1 MHEKF
6 VDTTPRTIKQLQSE
20 LRGLGVSTGD
30 TLMVHASLRGVGPVE
45 DRGQGLISALLGVLG
60 SEGTLMAYADFEP
73 TSGVP
78 HFDIKRSPAR
88 PDYGI
93 FAELVRTHPSA
104 VRSANPGASMVAIG
118 ARAQWLCEDHPLK
131 YGYGPESPLG
141 KLVSVDGKVLLLGS
155 DLDQVTVLHLAEHL
169 ANVPEKQVVTRSINV
184 VRNDGSTDSVIIEEF
199 DTSRPVVSAMPERFF
214 ASLVEG
220 FLATGRASRGLVGRA
235 SSYLLPAKELV
246 SYAVSVIERD
256 YGKST

>member
-1 MHEKF
+1 MRETLINT
-6 VDTTPRTIKQLQSE
+6 DQATISQLQGQ
-20 LRGLGVSTGD
+20 LQALGIRSAD
-30 TLMVHASLRGVGPVE
+30 TLMVHASLRSVGPVE
-45 DRGQGLISALLGVLG
+45 DRGQGVISALLGVLG
-60 SEGTLMAYADFEP
+60 CEGTLMAYADFEP
-73 TSGVP
+73 TSEVP

-93 FAELVRTHPSA
+93 FAELVRTHHGA

-118 ARAQWLCEDHPLK
+118 ARAQWLCEEHPLK

-169 ANVPEKQVVTRSINV
+169 ANIPDKRVVTRSLKV
-184 VRNDGSTDSVIIEEF
+184 VRDDGTTDSVMIEEF
-199 DTSRPVVSAMPERFF
+199 DTSGPVVSGMPERFF

-220 FLATGRASRGLVGRA
+220 FLATGRASRGLVGQA
-235 SSYLLPAKELV
+235 SSYLLTAKELV
-246 SYAVSVIERD
+246 SYAVSVLERD
-256 YGKST
+256 YGQSS

>member
-1 MHEKF
+1 MRETLLNT
-6 VDTTPRTIKQLQSE
+6 DQATIRQLEGQLQA
-20 LRGLGVSTGD
+20 LGIRAAD
-30 TLMVHASLRGVGPVE
+30 TLMVHASLRSVGPVE
-45 DRGQGLISALLGVLG
+45 DRGQGVVSALLGILG

-73 TSGVP
+73 TSEVP
-78 HFDIKRSPAR
+78 YFNIKRSPAR

-118 ARAQWLCEDHPLK
+118 ARAQWLCDDHPLK

-155 DLDQVTVLHLAEHL
+155 DLDQVTLLHLAEHL
-169 ANVPEKQVVTRSINV
+169 ADIPDKQVVTRSINV
-184 VRNDGSTDSVIIEEF
+184 VRNDGSTESVIIEEF

-214 ASLVEG
+214 ASLIEG